1 MILCIEEAH
10 RMKWIHR
17 DVKPDNFLIS
27 ASGHLKISDF
37 GLAFDG
43 HWTHNQSY
51 YTNHRLSLMER
62 LGLTIT
68 GDKDDRKEAAQAKF
82 SDTRSGSPEKTGVR
96 QLEAE
101 MNSGGEGLLNW
112 RNRVER
118 RKLAR
123 SVVGTSQYM
132 APEVILGQPY
142 DGRCDWWSIGVIL
155 YECLYG
161 RTPFYCETRQA
172 TKQAIVNHRAT
183 LAFPYY
189 GQRVSRPGAESRRWL
204 PPVSPVAIDLI
215 QSILTDKETRLS
227 SRLYRF
233 HEFRPNRLRHV
244 PSGLAGRHVY
254 PNGAE
259 EIKAHPFF
267 AGLQWNM
274 MHRMPPPFVPRFRE
288 NQAVTKYFE
297 EEKDI
302 MGSSGSESS
311 EASDMSG
318 DVETEEVVQ
327 AQANAVLQAAA
338 EQRLSGATAV
348 ASDAGDVT
356 PVPNV
361 ESDKSVKRYQR
372 KQNRKRARDK
382 ALRDP
387 VVGKK
392 VLELRRKGAFLGYT
406 YRRIKPFVLAVEG
419 EAGIGCFDGGA
430 GNGYRGQVRGRTR
443 PTILP
448 VVG

>member
-1 MILCIEEAH
+1 
-10 RMKWIHR
+10 MKWIHR

-68 GDKDDRKEAAQAKF
+68 GDKEDRKEAAQAKY

-101 MNSGGEGLLNW
+101 MNSSGEGLLNW

-118 RKLAR
+118 RKMAR

-172 TKQAIVNHRAT
+172 TKETIVNHRAT

-189 GQRVSRPGAESRRWL
+189 GQRISRPGAGSRRWL
-204 PPVSPVAIDLI
+204 PPVSPVAVDLI
-215 QSILTDKETRLS
+215 QGILTDKENRLS

-302 MGSSGSESS
+302 LGSSGSESS
-311 EASDMSG
+311 EASDN
-318 DVETEEVVQ
+318 VETEEVAQ
-327 AQANAVLQAAA
+327 AQANVVLQATA
-338 EQRLSGATAV
+338 EQRLSGDTAV
-348 ASDAGDVT
+348 ASDVGDVT
-356 PVPNV
+356 PVLNA
-361 ESDKSVKRYQR
+361 ESDKTVKRFQR
-372 KQNRKRARDK
+372 KHNRKRARDK

-392 VLELRRKGAFLGYT
+392 VLELRRRGAFLGYT

-419 EAGIGCFDGGA
+419 GGA
-430 GNGYRGQVRGRTR
+430 VGGFDGNGYRGQVRGRAR

>member
-27 ASGHLKISDF
+27 SSGHLKISDF

-62 LGLTIT
+62 LGITIT
-68 GDKDDRKEAAQAKF
+68 GDKDDRKQAVKAQY
-82 SDTRSGSPEKTGVR
+82 SNIRPESPEKTGVR
-96 QLEAE
+96 QFEAE
-101 MNSGGEGLLNW
+101 ANSGGEGLLNW
-112 RNRVER
+112 RDRVER

-132 APEVILGQPY
+132 APEVILGQSY

-172 TKQAIVNHRAT
+172 TKEAIVNHHVT
-183 LAFPYY
+183 LAFPFHD
-189 GQRVSRPGAESRRWL
+189 RWSRPTAESRRWL
-204 PPVSPVAIDLI
+204 PPVTPMAIDLV
-215 QSILTDKETRLS
+215 QNILTDRENRLS

-254 PNGAE
+254 SNGAE

-267 AGLQWNM
+267 ANIHWASLY
-274 MHRMPPPFVPRFRE
+274 RMPPPFVPRFRE
-288 NQAVTKYFE
+288 NQSLTKYFE

-302 MGSSGSESS
+302 LGSAVSESS
-311 EASDMSG
+311 EPSSESSISADDAG
-318 DVETEEVVQ
+318 EEQ
-327 AQANAVLQAAA
+327 AQTQANALLYAAIDT
-338 EQRLSGATAV
+338 RDISGVTNVAT
-348 ASDAGDVT
+348 DAGDEVS
-356 PVPNV
+356 PVQNLV
-361 ESDKSVKRYQR
+361 DKTKARNGKKRD
-372 KQNRKRARDK
+372 RKRPRDK

-392 VLELRRKGAFLGYT
+392 VLEMRRKGAFLGYT
-406 YRRIKPFVLAVEG
+406 YRRIRPCVLAVEG
-419 EAGIGCFDGGA
+419 GGGIGGFDGEA
-430 GNGYRGQVRGRTR
+430 GNGHGRGRSR